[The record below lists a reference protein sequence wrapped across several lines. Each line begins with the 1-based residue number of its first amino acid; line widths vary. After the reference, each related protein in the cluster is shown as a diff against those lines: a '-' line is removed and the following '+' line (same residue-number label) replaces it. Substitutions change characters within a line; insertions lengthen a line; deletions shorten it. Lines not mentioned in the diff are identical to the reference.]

1 MGISVKLLDD
11 NSKIYVE
18 YSLGVGEPEFQM
30 LNHLSQYNSVESANE
45 LIQELT
51 KVTNK
56 SQEFWGWGTDFCL
69 ITSYAEKS
77 VIEHHIN
84 PDNGDWA
91 LDPIYQIEIPTLW
104 LLQLFKDWKL
114 FLELNPKEK
123 YIS

>member
-1 MGISVKLLDD
+1 MNSIFRYAMGISVKLLDD
-11 NSKIYVE
+11 NSKIYAD
-18 YSLGVGEPEFQM
+18 YSLGIGEPEFQM
-30 LNHLSQYNSVESANE
+30 LNHLNEYNSVESANE
-45 LIQELT
+45 VIQELT

-91 LDPIYQIEIPTLW
+91 WIQSTKLKF
-104 LLQLFKDWKL
+104 LLFGYCKCLKIGNYFW
-114 FLELNPKEK
+114 N
-123 YIS
+123 